1 MSVGADARPR
11 DPLALETGKRRKT
24 ANKTGIVHG
33 RKQEGEVKL
42 LMKMFLMRVFR
53 HGVLLII

>member
-24 ANKTGIVHG
+24 ANKTVTEPKYGWS
-33 RKQEGEVKL
+33 RLKN
-42 LMKMFLMRVFR
+42 M
-53 HGVLLII
+53 LITWKEII